1 MRCSAY
7 ARVVSCLL
15 LSTVG
20 FVSGCDDDGSTTSA
34 GADGT
39 DGSTTSSS
47 EPTTGESTS
56 GTSGGGSAEG
66 TTTQGES
73 STGSDS
79 SSSTGGAGSTG
90 STSGD
95 TSGTDD
101 TTGASAVD
109 VPFVEHDPNLLGLPA
124 RVAEGWVVVTSAEA
138 WAELTQAPPPA
149 GVTFPEQWVLFGSRG
164 PLRYPGHQLAV
175 EALTWQ
181 GGALA
186 VDGQRIDPA
195 DDCETFDF
203 IWPADTLVSFDA
215 LDGEVQ
221 EVVDDTASAEWAC
234 PAKGEEVF
242 ECDLETPC
250 AVGSLCAGIVRST
263 VLAGNPLGFC
273 GDASFRG
280 TFTGGGAMIPS
291 DGAAI
296 ELSLNVA
303 GLATVDM
310 DVAVLVDLDHPAH
323 EELVIELRNPD
334 GNQVMVADEQSAPLH
349 PGGVPIVPT
358 GFSGDESV
366 NGAWTLVVTDVVD
379 NANTGSVLGWDLEI
393 MSRLD

>member
-15 LSTVG
+15 LSTVA
-20 FVSGCDDDGSTTSA
+20 FASGCDDGSPTTSA

-47 EPTTGESTS
+47 GPATDESTS

-66 TTTQGES
+66 TTTQGDS

-79 SSSTGGAGSTG
+79 SSSSGGAGSTG
-90 STSGD
+90 S

-109 VPFVEHDPNLLGLPA
+109 VPFVEHDPSVLGLPA
-124 RVAEGWVVVTSAEA
+124 RVADGWVVVSSAKA
-138 WAELTQAPPPA
+138 WAELTEAPPPA
-149 GVTFPEQWVLFGSRG
+149 GVTFPGQWVLFGSRG

-186 VDGQRIDPA
+186 IDGQRIDPA

-221 EVVDDTASAEWAC
+221 ELIDDTASTEWTC
-234 PAKGEEVF
+234 PAKGEAVF

-263 VLAGNPLGFC
+263 VLAGNPAGLC
-273 GDASFRG
+273 LDSDFRG
-280 TFTGGGAMIPS
+280 TVEGGGAMIPGNGS
-291 DGAAI
+291 AA
-296 ELSLNVA
+296 ELAVNVA

-310 DVAVLVDLDHPAH
+310 DVAVFVDLDHPAP

-334 GNQVMVADEQSAPLH
+334 GNQVMVANEQVAPLH
-349 PGGVPIVPT
+349 PGGVPTVPI

-379 NANTGSVLGWDLEI
+379 NANTGAVLGWTLEV